1 MDKVIQK
8 TIGDTVCRVHK
19 TDDFTMLSNGF
30 IGSTNISCQAILLL
44 AEAMA
49 LPQNWN
55 FTIKGLE
62 KICAVGKTAVRNMLK
77 ELETWGYLV
86 RTKLMPSK
94 ETHGRIKYI
103 YDFYEYSAKDTSV
116 PQADV
121 VMETYTA
128 ENATLYKVKKD
139 SHFTVISNKL
149 LRSKKLNPKQK
160 GLLLKVLSL
169 PNTWRFSVSG
179 IVKICKD
186 GKSAIKARL
195 AELTE
200 LCYLVRTQL
209 KSNESK
215 SRGFEYIYEF
225 FEIALSKEDAE
236 KKSEKTRKNA
246 KKSVKDLFP
255 TRLPDGQEKSK
266 KSAKKGADTSKKQH
280 SGFRFAENP
289 SAEKTQAEKQAQLNT
304 NEKINK
310 NKKFSDKES
319 ISPSAPQKKIRK
331 KFQQSFNVEHVEKS
345 ADERMIDEYTQK
357 FEIYKG
363 IIKQNI
369 NFYEFASW
377 LDQYCDDDEDGWA
390 EAEQI
395 VEAMVRQVLSTKSY
409 EVIHGQKMPRASV
422 QSVMLKANIYHM
434 ENVVEQMKEV
444 LNIRNYEAYLI
455 SSVYNEVVNFHV
467 KKNAESRAISYDIRQ
482 TFGY

>member
-8 TIGDTVCRVHK
+8 TIGDTICRVHK
-19 TDDFTMLSNGF
+19 TADFTMLSNGF

-44 AEAMA
+44 AQAMS
-49 LPQNWN
+49 LPRNWN
-55 FTIKGLE
+55 FTINGLE
-62 KICAVGKTAVRNMLK
+62 KICAVGETAVRNMLK

-94 ETHGRIKYI
+94 KTHGRIKYI

-160 GLLLKVLSL
+160 GMLLKVLSL
-169 PNTWRFSVSG
+169 PNTWKFSVSG
-179 IVKICKD
+179 LVKICKE

-200 LCYLVRTQL
+200 LGYLVRTQL

-225 FEIALSKEDAE
+225 FEVALSKEDAE
-236 KKSEKTRKNA
+236 KKLEKTRKNA

-255 TRLPDGQEKSK
+255 KKSK
-266 KSAKKGADTSKKQH
+266 KSGKTGAGTAKKQH
-280 SGFRFAENP
+280 SGFRSAENP
-289 SAEKTQAEKQAQLNT
+289 NAETPQAEKQAQSNT
-304 NEKINK
+304 NDKINK
-310 NKKFSDKES
+310 NKEFSDKES
-319 ISPSAPQKKIRK
+319 ISPSAPQKKSGK
-331 KFQQSFNVEHVEKS
+331 SFN
-345 ADERMIDEYTQK
+345 
-357 FEIYKG
+357 
-363 IIKQNI
+363 N
-369 NFYEFASW
+369 
-377 LDQYCDDDEDGWA
+377 
-390 EAEQI
+390 
-395 VEAMVRQVLSTKSY
+395 LS
-409 EVIHGQKMPRASV
+409 
-422 QSVMLKANIYHM
+422 MLKSQ
-434 ENVVEQMKEV
+434 QMKE
-444 LNIRNYEAYLI
+444 
-455 SSVYNEVVNFHV
+455 
-467 KKNAESRAISYDIRQ
+467 
-482 TFGY
+482 

>member
-19 TDDFTMLSNGF
+19 TADFTMLSNGF

-44 AEAMA
+44 AQAMS

-62 KICAVGKTAVRNMLK
+62 KICAVGETAVRNMLK

-103 YDFYEYSAKDTSV
+103 YDFYEYSTKDTSV

-128 ENATLYKVKKD
+128 ENATLYKVPKN

-179 IVKICKD
+179 IVKICKE

-200 LCYLVRTQL
+200 LGYLVRTQL

-215 SRGFEYIYEF
+215 NHCFEYIYEF

-246 KKSVKDLFP
+246 KKSVKDLF
-255 TRLPDGQEKSK
+255 SK
-266 KSAKKGADTSKKQH
+266 KSGKSGKKGSDTAKKQH
-280 SGFRFAENP
+280 GGFRSTENP
-289 SAEKTQAEKQAQLNT
+289 NAETPQAEKQGQLNT

-310 NKKFSDKES
+310 NKKLSYKDS
-319 ISPSAPQKKIRK
+319 INPSAPQKI
-331 KFQQSFNVEHVEKS
+331 FQQISNKRAVEKS
-345 ADERMIDEYTQK
+345 EDERMMDEYTQN
-357 FEIYKG
+357 FEIYKE

-369 NFYEFASW
+369 DFFEFASW
-377 LDQYCDDDEDGWA
+377 LDSYCDEDEDGWE

-395 VEAMVRQVLSTKSY
+395 VEAMVRQVLSTKPY
-409 EVIHGQKMPRASV
+409 EVIHGQKFPRASV
-422 QSVMLKANIYHM
+422 ESAMMKANIYHLQ
-434 ENVVEQMKEV
+434 NVVEQMKEV

-455 SSVYNEVVNFHV
+455 SSIYNEVVNFHV

>member
-1 MDKVIQK
+1 MDKVFQK

-19 TDDFTMLSNGF
+19 TADFTMLSNGF
-30 IGSTNISCQAILLL
+30 IGSTNISCQSILLL
-44 AEAMA
+44 AQAMS
-49 LPQNWN
+49 LPRNWN

-62 KICAVGKTAVRNMLK
+62 KICAVGETAVRNMLK

-86 RTKLMPSK
+86 RTKLLPSK

-128 ENATLYKVKKD
+128 ENATLYKVPKN

-179 IVKICKD
+179 IVKICKE

-200 LCYLVRTQL
+200 LGYLVRTQL

-215 SRGFEYIYEF
+215 NHCFEYIYEF
-225 FEIALSKEDAE
+225 FEISLSKEDAE

-255 TRLPDGQEKSK
+255 K
-266 KSAKKGADTSKKQH
+266 KSRKSGKNGADTTKKQYG
-280 SGFRFAENP
+280 GFRSAENP
-289 SAEKTQAEKQAQLNT
+289 NAETPQAEKQGQLNT

-310 NKKFSDKES
+310 NKKLSYKDS
-319 ISPSAPQKKIRK
+319 INPSVQRSSFQK
-331 KFQQSFNVEHVEKS
+331 KFQQSFNVGNVEKS
-345 ADERMIDEYTQK
+345 KDERMMDEYTKK
-357 FEIYKG
+357 FEIYKS

-369 NFYEFASW
+369 DFYEFASW
-377 LDQYCDDDEDGWA
+377 LDSYCDEDEDGWA

-395 VEAMVRQVLSTKSY
+395 VEAMVRQILSTKPY
-409 EVIHGQKMPRASV
+409 EVIHVQKFPRASV
-422 QSVMLKANIYHM
+422 ESAMMKANICHLQ
-434 ENVVEQMKEV
+434 NVVEQMKEV

-455 SSVYNEVVNFHV
+455 SSIYNEVVNYHV

>member
-1 MDKVIQK
+1 MDKVIGASPMK

-19 TDDFTMLSNGF
+19 TADFTMLSNGF

-44 AEAMA
+44 AQAMS
-49 LPQNWN
+49 LPQSWN

-179 IVKICKD
+179 LVKICKEVR
-186 GKSAIKARL
+186 SAIKARL

-200 LCYLVRTQL
+200 LGYLVRTQL

-215 SRGFEYIYEF
+215 NHCFEYIYEF

-255 TRLPDGQEKSK
+255 KKSK
-266 KSAKKGADTSKKQH
+266 KSSKKGTDTSKKQH
-280 SGFRFAENP
+280 GDFRSAENP
-289 SAEKTQAEKQAQLNT
+289 NAEIPQAEKKKA
-304 NEKINK
+304 KRVK
-310 NKKFSDKES
+310 NMAKTIITQGGDLVNYANIIAVFVD
-319 ISPSAPQKKIRK
+319 
-331 KFQQSFNVEHVEKS
+331 
-345 ADERMIDEYTQK
+345 DE
-357 FEIYKG
+357 
-363 IIKQNI
+363 
-369 NFYEFASW
+369 
-377 LDQYCDDDEDGWA
+377 LDDDENVLGYNLWGLDVTNDNILLGEYLTLD
-390 EAEQI
+390 EAVQAKNKI
-395 VEAMVRQVLSTKSY
+395 VDW
-409 EVIHGQKMPRASV
+409 ID
-422 QSVMLKANIYHM
+422 
-434 ENVVEQMKEV
+434 
-444 LNIRNYEAYLI
+444 
-455 SSVYNEVVNFHV
+455 NEVYAKVDLSEKAGDV
-467 KKNAESRAISYDIRQ
+467 S
-482 TFGY
+482 

>member
-1 MDKVIQK
+1 
-8 TIGDTVCRVHK
+8 
-19 TDDFTMLSNGF
+19 
-30 IGSTNISCQAILLL
+30 
-44 AEAMA
+44 
-49 LPQNWN
+49 
-55 FTIKGLE
+55 
-62 KICAVGKTAVRNMLK
+62 
-77 ELETWGYLV
+77 
-86 RTKLMPSK
+86 
-94 ETHGRIKYI
+94 
-103 YDFYEYSAKDTSV
+103 
-116 PQADV
+116 
-121 VMETYTA
+121 METYTA
-128 ENATLYKVKKD
+128 ENATLYKVPKN

-169 PNTWRFSVSG
+169 PNTWRFSVLG
-179 IVKICKD
+179 LVKICKE

-200 LCYLVRTQL
+200 LGYLVRTQL

-246 KKSVKDLFP
+246 KKSIKDLFP
-255 TRLPDGQEKSK
+255 KKSK
-266 KSAKKGADTSKKQH
+266 KSGKKGADTSKKQH
-280 SGFRFAENP
+280 SGFRSAENP
-289 SAEKTQAEKQAQLNT
+289 NAETPQAEKQAQLNT

-319 ISPSAPQKKIRK
+319 ISLSAPQKS
-331 KFQQSFNVEHVEKS
+331 FQQISNKRAVEKS
-345 ADERMIDEYTQK
+345 EDERMMDEYTKK

-369 NFYEFASW
+369 DFFEFASW
-377 LDQYCDDDEDGWA
+377 LDSYCDDDEDGWA

-395 VEAMVRQVLSTKSY
+395 VEAMVRQVLSTKPY
-409 EVIHGQKMPRASV
+409 EVIHGQKFPRASV
-422 QSVMLKANIYHM
+422 ESAMMKANICHL

-444 LNIRNYEAYLI
+444 LNIRNYEAYII
-455 SSVYNEVVNFHV
+455 SSIYNEVVNYHV
-467 KKNAESRAISYDIRQ
+467 KKNAESRAISYDIEQR
-482 TFGY
+482 FGY